1 MTNSTRSRKNDRPSR
16 SQTAPAGPQL
26 YELLEVLGYRESD
39 RVSVNM
45 KEPDG
50 RFTSRVRTVAD
61 LHGWTPPRDR
71 DVWFGANPVSKSV
84 SGGRRGTES
93 DITRVKCVF
102 ADLDIKEGSLH
113 TLNECREVVDRL
125 SRILAVNPVAVV
137 ESGHGLQPFWRL
149 ASPRSATARI
159 VETSGSGSE
168 WMRQEWR
175 EVYARWGGLVQQVAQ
190 KVRPSAQVDNVF
202 DLSRVLRCPGSVNR
216 KSTPVPVVTR
226 VFPSSDRISR
236 TRLVNVLDRSNARPL
251 GGSVGPLRPSVPTSM
266 EEAVAWINAQPG
278 AGASIEEMHELG
290 PHRSMLACLDRAAL
304 VHSFV
309 AGEDDESSAHNLMR
323 NRVQYVVLLS
333 TENQA
338 GLVKALGVIESA
350 YLELMRLRRA
360 GRAPGEARSE
370 AVALG
375 DFYRAVVGAVAKAR
389 GRGNSPEPQRDA
401 TGRIVIRTT
410 TTNGQR
416 A

>member
-1 MTNSTRSRKNDRPSR
+1 MTNSTRSRKNNRTTR
-16 SQTAPAGPQL
+16 SATATAEPQL
-26 YELLEVLGYRESD
+26 YELLSSLGYRESD
-39 RVSVNM
+39 RVSVNV

-61 LHGWTPPRDR
+61 LHRWTPPQDR
-71 DVWFGANPVSKSV
+71 DVWFGANPVSRFV
-84 SGGRRGTES
+84 NGGRRGTES
-93 DITRVKCVF
+93 DITRVKCIF
-102 ADLDIKEGSLH
+102 ADLDIKDGALH
-113 TLNECREVVDRL
+113 TLDECREVVDRL

-137 ESGHGLQPFWRL
+137 ESGHGLQPFWRV
-149 ASPRSATARI
+149 ASPRSASARI
-159 VETSGSGSE
+159 VETRGSGSQ
-168 WMRQEWR
+168 WTRQEWR
-175 EVYARWGGLVQQVAQ
+175 EVYSRWGGLVQQVTQ
-190 KVRPSAQVDNVF
+190 KVRPSAKVDNVF
-202 DLSRVLRCPGSVNR
+202 DLSRVLRCPGSVNH
-216 KSTPVPVVTR
+216 KSSPVSVVTR
-226 VFPSSDRISR
+226 VFPRPGRVSR
-236 TRLVNVLDRSNARPL
+236 TRLVNALDRYSARPL

-266 EEAVAWINAQPG
+266 EEAVEWINAQPG
-278 AGASIEEMHELG
+278 AGASIEEMQALG

-338 GLVKALGVIESA
+338 GLVKVLDVIESA

-360 GRAPGEARSE
+360 GRVPGEARSE
-370 AVALG
+370 AVALS

-389 GRGNSPEPQRDA
+389 GRGNAPEPQRDA

-410 TTNGQR
+410 TKNGQR

>member
-1 MTNSTRSRKNDRPSR
+1 MTNSTRSRNNVRPRR
-16 SQTAPAGPQL
+16 SNTASADPQL
-26 YELLEVLGYRESD
+26 YELLDVLGYRESECM
-39 RVSVNM
+39 SVNL
-45 KEPDG
+45 KEANG
-50 RFTSRVRTVAD
+50 RFTSRVRMVSD
-61 LHGWTPPRDR
+61 LHGWIPPQDR
-71 DVWFGANPVSKSV
+71 DVWFGANPVMKSV
-84 SGGRRGTES
+84 GGGRRGTES

-149 ASPRSATARI
+149 ASPRSSSARI
-159 VETSGSGSE
+159 AETSSGSE
-168 WMRQEWR
+168 WTRQEWR

-190 KVRPSAQVDNVF
+190 KVRPSAKVDNVF
-202 DLSRVLRCPGSVNR
+202 DLSRVLRCPGSVNH
-216 KSTPVPVVTR
+216 KATPVPVVSR
-226 VFPSSDRISR
+226 VFPSADRLSR
-236 TRLVNVLDRSNARPL
+236 TRLVNALDRYNARPI
-251 GGSVGPLRPSVPTSM
+251 GGLVGPLRPSVPTSM
-266 EEAVAWINAQPG
+266 EEAVEWINAQPG
-278 AGASIEEMHELG
+278 AGASIDEMHEMG
-290 PHRSMLACLDRAAL
+290 PHRSMLGCLDRAGL
-304 VHSFV
+304 VRSFV
-309 AGEDDESSAHNLMR
+309 AGEDEESSAHNLMR

-338 GLVKALGVIESA
+338 GLVKALDVIESA

-410 TTNGQR
+410 TKNGQR